1 MDVGLVGQPNV
12 GKSTL
17 FNALTLLHV
26 PMAPYPFTTVEPN
39 RGVSHVRIPCPHTDL
54 GRPCQPGNA
63 PCEEGVRW
71 IPVQLVDVAGL
82 VPGAHQG
89 RGLGNRFL
97 DDLRQA
103 EGFLQV
109 VDLTG
114 ATGPEGNRSAPHTFD
129 PTEAVRFL
137 EEELVLWLSEVLG
150 RQWDK
155 LARSAELT
163 GGKPDEL
170 LAGRLAGLGFTL
182 PQVQAAL
189 RQTALDQAHPSRW
202 EGDALTGLARTL
214 ITTHRPRW
222 VVANKA
228 DESTP
233 PAAEQL
239 RRTLAPLAS
248 SPASA
253 EVELTL
259 RRADQAGLIRYRPGD
274 SGFTRVR
281 PDALTAGQARALE
294 GIDRFLSLWRTT
306 GGPGGPGRA
315 RLHRPPTH
323 GGLPGRGREPLDRF
337 QGAGPPRCLPGPPG
351 DHGPAARLPGPHGP
365 RRRVP
370 QGRGRPTEAYPR
382 GRPPARTR
390 RRDPGGLPPV
400 GARPG
405 VGRLRG
411 RPRGGTGPRRPGPR
425 PSAGRPP
432 GLRAARRAPSPPR
445 PLP

>member
-39 RGVSHVRIPCPHTDL
+39 RGVSHVRVPCPHPEL

-63 PCEEGVRW
+63 PCEGSVRW
-71 IPVQLVDVAGL
+71 VPVQLVDVAGL

-129 PTEAVRFL
+129 PSEAVRFL
-137 EEELVLWLSEVLG
+137 EEELVLWLAEVLG
-150 RQWDK
+150 RQWEK
-155 LARSAELT
+155 LSRSAELT
-163 GGKPDEL
+163 GTKTDEL
-170 LAGRLAGLGFTL
+170 IAGRLAGLGFTL
-182 PQVQAAL
+182 AQVQGAI
-189 RQTALDQAHPSRW
+189 RQSALDSSHPSRW
-202 EGDALTGLARTL
+202 EAGTLTALARTL

-233 PAAEQL
+233 PEAEKL
-239 RRTLAPLAS
+239 RKDLGPLPV

-259 RRADQAGLIRYRPGD
+259 RRADQAGLVQYRPGD
-274 SGFTRVR
+274 ARFTRVR
-281 PDALTAGQARALE
+281 PDALSAGQARALD

-306 GGPGGPGRA
+306 GVQESLEGLVFTGLQRMVVFPVEDENHWTDSKGRVLPDALLVPRGTTA
-315 RLHRPPTH
+315 RQLAYRVHTDLGEGFLRAIDARRKRTLGADH
-323 GGLPGRGREPLDRF
+323 PLE
-337 QGAGPPRCLPGPPG
+337 PG
-351 DHGPAARLPGPHGP
+351 DVI
-365 RRRVP
+365 RVISH
-370 QGRGRPTEAYPR
+370 R
-382 GRPPARTR
+382 
-390 RRDPGGLPPV
+390 
-400 GARPG
+400 
-405 VGRLRG
+405 
-411 RPRGGTGPRRPGPR
+411 
-425 PSAGRPP
+425 
-432 GLRAARRAPSPPR
+432 
-445 PLP
+445 

>member
-39 RGVSHVRIPCPHTDL
+39 RGVSHVRIPCPHTEL

-114 ATGPEGNRSAPHTFD
+114 ATGPEGNRSAPHTFE

-239 RRTLAPLAS
+239 RQALAPLAS

-306 GGPGGPGRA
+306 GVQEALEGLVFTGLQRMVVFPVEDESRWTDSKGRVLPDAFLVPRGTTA
-315 RLHRPPTH
+315 RQLAYRVHTDLGEGFLKAVDARRKRTLGADH
-323 GGLPGRGREPLDRF
+323 PLE
-337 QGAGPPRCLPGPPG
+337 PG
-351 DHGPAARLPGPHGP
+351 DVI
-365 RRRVP
+365 RVVSH
-370 QGRGRPTEAYPR
+370 R
-382 GRPPARTR
+382 
-390 RRDPGGLPPV
+390 
-400 GARPG
+400 
-405 VGRLRG
+405 
-411 RPRGGTGPRRPGPR
+411 
-425 PSAGRPP
+425 
-432 GLRAARRAPSPPR
+432 
-445 PLP
+445 